1 MGWMNDWRCWSDR
14 NTVKPRQAPIH
25 QKLGCCKDVV
35 LNSCFWK
42 AHPECKFK
50 RDMLLP
56 WRRRHSQVATRC
68 PDLEC
73 VKFIFNAPPRGI
85 WKKKL
90 SSAEVT
96 VILGVLHYPLFF
108 KLFVACNPE
117 TRIININITHSKQRI
132 LSRSKLG
139 ASLLF
144 FLPGQSLSHYVVQS
158 VQAQFGRWDKEQS
171 PLRNCD
177 QVFEQGVSGVGRM
190 NHSNHSQWLFQAW
203 WNQSTQC
210 LQPSH
215 CAQPA
220 LGRTVNKLLGGAAQ
234 KVAKQR
240 ARVSPYHAIYLKE
253 HQVPRT
259 CKTFRTQLMQPCLQQ
274 HRVHQ
279 HGQHICACFCS
290 WTAQLQWHPH
300 DSGSSG
306 EKHVVH
312 DWIFHSLLQQRRSGP
327 VGLRLVWGEGSPFR
341 NWLCGHPVTKSPS
354 AGLQWQTAGLVQ
366 GQEHARS
373 WVDLFHGT
381 LLWLKF
387 QAGKD
392 L

>member
-1 MGWMNDWRCWSDR
+1 MLQRCCPQFLLLES
-14 NTVKPRQAPIH
+14 TPRMQIQAGHASALEAAPFS
-25 QKLGCCKDVV
+25 GCNALPGFGVRKVYLQCA
-35 LNSCFWK
+35 S
-42 AHPECKFK
+42 K
-50 RDMLLP
+50 RDLEEKAVISWGDCDP
-56 WRRRHSQVATRC
+56 WSSSLSIIFQTVCCVQPWNKDYQHQHHTFQTKDLEQIKTRC
-68 PDLEC
+68 
-73 VKFIFNAPPRGI
+73 FI
-85 WKKKL
+85 
-90 SSAEVT
+90 
-96 VILGVLHYPLFF
+96 
-108 KLFVACNPE
+108 
-117 TRIININITHSKQRI
+117 II
-132 LSRSKLG
+132 
-139 ASLLF
+139 

-171 PLRNCD
+171 PLHNCD

-290 WTAQLQWHPH
+290 WTAQLQWRPH

-327 VGLRLVWGEGSPFR
+327 VGLRLVWGEGSPLR